1 MPFKSD
7 KQRRYLWSQKP
18 EVAKQIAHKQ
28 TGGGVYSDGLYD
40 QSARW
45 HNARLAGI
53 PQHVGFID
61 DPDNITETAASNPD
75 DPYGGKYINPDRKAP
90 LGKYTDLATYYT
102 AKERALGRG
111 EKELAR
117 MAAVNE
123 ELKKKAAAQGFKFND
138 GGEVPMMDNRKPKK
152 ITQKDRYGNQVSVE
166 YTDEQ
171 KPFDINSLFEKL
183 LDQPVPE
190 MLTIP
195 ESSPVGGGVSI
206 GFGSTHPGEPRGSD
220 TVPAWLTPG
229 EFVVNKEAMDDPQN
243 AAAVKAINDQGRQVQ
258 QMKHGGPLQMHRM
271 SGGVPMDGAT
281 HMNQGGDTRGFFDR
295 LKLLAGFEDTP
306 PVPQPEQPVP
316 QSLPMSPEQTLIRSR
331 EGYRPE
337 VYEDTR
343 GFNTV
348 GFGDRTDHPI
358 GSVPYT
364 REQNEARLDDNIG
377 TAQAAAENYAG
388 DKWKDLNK
396 QQKAALTSMA
406 LQLGRTGQ
414 AEFEEMQ
421 KALKAGDWAGV
432 RREARDSLWAGQTP
446 ARVEDIEAAFRYGG
460 GPIYAQSGTGIPN
473 FGGPVMWD
481 PETQSYVPQEQLMP
495 DILAG
500 QEEGAAQAV
509 QDSQAITDQLNQED
523 LDMYGWNQAEG
534 RPNTRDEATAA
545 GLYTPEVPPF
555 EAPTHTPEAV
565 AKDDSEYQ
573 QRLAQ
578 QIAQAENM
586 VAGGD
591 GDDLGNL
598 GGVPD
603 VPPEKWYEG
612 ITDWAFGDEGTEV
625 ARARNA
631 AFDAK
636 AAAENLKDA
645 NETVAELE
653 ARVDNGQ
660 PVNSHTLAMAKEAQE
675 HQQEQVVEA
684 EIENAQLNEYDMQAE
699 YEAASGFQA
708 EQEALAAA
716 NLEEANEP
724 GPEDDRTTLWE
735 FATNEEGESEDA
747 PDKPSE
753 KGQQSTEEVITA
765 GEEAAKT
772 DPSKIDKAKGFFKSA
787 FSDLF
792 DGKELARMAIMYA
805 GSRALGYS
813 HMGSLNWAAKQYAGR
828 LEAKETNRTTYAQ
841 ELAKTGKYTAAST
854 EAYRKTGD
862 LSVLQSVTTPPT
874 VTGNTMTRS
883 INGKKV
889 VYQEVKVGD
898 STMYVG
904 SDGRQLPAAVIES
917 NTQPYEAAFDS
928 GTPEYRERRSRATT
942 RGKDRFEEIWK
953 AEDRYRIGENEWK
966 TTTNIKPQQA
976 ADEFWSW
983 AEDNGIDPES
993 DEALQIMTNAYQQ
1006 AIADGKSQDNISPRR
1021 LKPYLDQQRIR
1032 ESVGDPTLFLANSE
1046 AVQEGKA
1053 EPRYVS
1059 SKDMTKLIDNAG
1071 TLANTLPGN
1080 VTKDQVFAVG
1090 VREWAKEGNKDLYE
1104 KKAKKAGTS
1113 AFFVY
1118 MDEHIG
1124 KLFAQQ
1130 QS

>member
-28 TGGGVYSDGLYD
+28 TGGGVYSSGIYD
-40 QSARW
+40 DAAKW

-61 DPDNITETAASNPD
+61 DPDDITETAATNPD

-111 EKELAR
+111 EAELAR
-117 MAAVNE
+117 MAAANE
-123 ELKKKAAAQGFKFND
+123 ELKRKAAAQGFKFNE
-138 GGEVPMMDNRKPKK
+138 GGDVPMMDGRKPKK

-183 LDQPVPE
+183 LDQPIPE

-195 ESSPVGGGVSI
+195 ETSPVGGGVSI

-271 SGGVPMDGAT
+271 SGGIPMDGAT
-281 HMNQGGDTRGFFDR
+281 HMNQGGDTRGFFER

-306 PVPQPEQPVP
+306 AVPQMPTPTTVAAEQPIP
-316 QSLPMSPEQTLIRSR
+316 TSRPMSPEQTLIQAR
-331 EGYRPE
+331 EGYRPD

-348 GFGDRTDHPI
+348 GFGHRTDEPL
-358 GSVPYT
+358 GSIPYT
-364 REQNEARLDDNIG
+364 RAQNESNLDTDIE
-377 TAQAAAENYAG
+377 TAKSNAESYAG

-406 LQLGRTGQ
+406 LQLGGAGQ
-414 AEFEEMQ
+414 REFELMQ
-421 KALKAGDWAGV
+421 EALRAGDWAGV
-432 RREARDSLWAGQTP
+432 RREARDSDWFDQTP

-460 GPIYAQSGTGIPN
+460 GPIYAQSGAGIPN

-509 QDSQAITDQLNQED
+509 ADSQAITDQLNQED

-555 EAPTHTPEAV
+555 EAPVHTPEAV

-612 ITDWAFGDEGTEV
+612 ITDWAFGDEGTAA
-625 ARARNA
+625 ARQRNEE
-631 AFDAK
+631 FNVK
-636 AAAENLKDA
+636 AAENNLESA
-645 NETVAELE
+645 QEELAEME
-653 ARVDNGQ
+653 ARIEAGE
-660 PVNSHTLAMAKEAQE
+660 PVNEHTLKKTQEAVE
-675 HQQEQVVEA
+675 HQQDKLIEA
-684 EIENAQLNEYDMQAE
+684 G
-699 YEAASGFQA
+699 S
-708 EQEALAAA
+708 AAA
-716 NLEEANEP
+716 AFQSEMDAEGVVAAETLLEQSNQP
-724 GPEDDRTTLWE
+724 GPEDDKATLEELAESEE
-735 FATNEEGESEDA
+735 FEDEDA
-747 PDKPSE
+747 PDKDSD
-753 KGQQSTEEVITA
+753 KGTQSTPEVVA
-765 GEEAAKT
+765 EGEAAAKA
-772 DPSKIDKAKGFFKSA
+772 DPTKLDKAKGFFKDA

-792 DGKELARMAIMYA
+792 DGK
-805 GSRALGYS
+805 G
-813 HMGSLNWAAKQYAGR
+813 
-828 LEAKETNRTTYAQ
+828 T
-841 ELAKTGKYTAAST
+841 
-854 EAYRKTGD
+854 
-862 LSVLQSVTTPPT
+862 
-874 VTGNTMTRS
+874 
-883 INGKKV
+883 
-889 VYQEVKVGD
+889 
-898 STMYVG
+898 G
-904 SDGRQLPAAVIES
+904 SDGSHVRWLSCP
-917 NTQPYEAAFDS
+917 
-928 GTPEYRERRSRATT
+928 
-942 RGKDRFEEIWK
+942 WLL
-953 AEDRYRIGENEWK
+953 
-966 TTTNIKPQQA
+966 
-976 ADEFWSW
+976 SW
-983 AEDNGIDPES
+983 W
-993 DEALQIMTNAYQQ
+993 
-1006 AIADGKSQDNISPRR
+1006 
-1021 LKPYLDQQRIR
+1021 
-1032 ESVGDPTLFLANSE
+1032 
-1046 AVQEGKA
+1046 
-1053 EPRYVS
+1053 VS
-1059 SKDMTKLIDNAG
+1059 
-1071 TLANTLPGN
+1071 
-1080 VTKDQVFAVG
+1080 
-1090 VREWAKEGNKDLYE
+1090 
-1104 KKAKKAGTS
+1104 
-1113 AFFVY
+1113 
-1118 MDEHIG
+1118 
-1124 KLFAQQ
+1124 
-1130 QS
+1130 